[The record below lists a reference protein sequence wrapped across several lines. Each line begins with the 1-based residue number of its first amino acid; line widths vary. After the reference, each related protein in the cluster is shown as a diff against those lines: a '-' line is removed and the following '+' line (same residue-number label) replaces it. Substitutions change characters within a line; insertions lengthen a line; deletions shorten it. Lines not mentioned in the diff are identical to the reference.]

1 DEILVKLRQ
10 RLVKLTPEAHEAYEI
25 AAGEPVRATLQRLHD
40 EPPNVMAN
48 WIKSKAGLGPIL
60 DWQPESGKPIP
71 LPISEHQDKVAAITT
86 GYGPTAN
93 PEDFLSS
100 FTQFVRDN
108 VNQVA
113 ALQAVVQRP
122 RELTRADLKALR
134 MVLDARGFSEANLC
148 SAWRRTK
155 NEDIAATIVGFVRQ
169 AALGDP
175 LVPWPDRV
183 SAAIGNITKRGTWSV
198 PQRKWLER

>member
-1 DEILVKLRQ
+1 
-10 RLVKLTPEAHEAYEI
+10 
-25 AAGEPVRATLQRLHD
+25 
-40 EPPNVMAN
+40 
-48 WIKSKAGLGPIL
+48 
-60 DWQPESGKPIP
+60 
-71 LPISEHQDKVAAITT
+71 
-86 GYGPTAN
+86 
-93 PEDFLSS
+93 EDFLSS

-198 PQRKWLER
+198 PQRKWLERIGKAVAQVGVVDRAVLDQGQFREEMGGFKRLNRVFDGRLETILGDIN